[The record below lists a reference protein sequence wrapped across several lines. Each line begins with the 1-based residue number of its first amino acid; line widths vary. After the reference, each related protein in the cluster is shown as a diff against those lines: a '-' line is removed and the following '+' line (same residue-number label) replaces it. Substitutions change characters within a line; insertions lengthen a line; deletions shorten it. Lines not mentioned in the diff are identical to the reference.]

1 MIAFS
6 VTDTGIGIPP
16 DKLEMIFE
24 SFQQVEGSANRQGGT
39 GLGLSI
45 CREMSRLLGAE
56 VRVESTLGSGSSF
69 SLLLP
74 LRSQSTTAATA
85 PSQPTG
91 RLPVFQSIEPL
102 TQPATHVQLSDTFD
116 KIRVTTESTLR
127 RVLVVDDDR
136 ITQEYLT
143 RQMEERG
150 LEVVV
155 VDTAE
160 KALDH
165 LKLQPVDGIILDLM
179 LPGMS
184 GLELL
189 DTISREPVLHLPP
202 LVIYSGK
209 DLSDEERA
217 QLSRYV
223 DVSVQENANDK
234 KEAVSKVLKFLK
246 NPPVEPLMNKEKQ
259 KTLSI
264 QPFSQEKNTVAERRF
279 FNKKVLLVDDDVR
292 NIFAISLVLKQA
304 GMIVLMA
311 NNGEKALQI
320 LDEKPDIDIV
330 LMDIIMG
337 VIDGFEA
344 IRRIRQQDRFAYLP
358 IIAVTAK
365 AMKEDQE
372 KCLSIGADD
381 YLAKPVETACLLA
394 TMERWLDKNGRPR
407 YHMVR

>member
-45 CREMSRLLGAE
+45 CREMSRLLDAE
-56 VRVESTLGSGSSF
+56 VRVESTLGSGSNF

-223 DVSVQENANDK
+223 DVSVQETLISPCWPLRPLIWHAADRRS
-234 KEAVSKVLKFLK
+234 VH
-246 NPPVEPLMNKEKQ
+246 PP
-259 KTLSI
+259 TLAGGRGAPTTI
-264 QPFSQEKNTVAERRF
+264 LWWP
-279 FNKKVLLVDDDVR
+279 
-292 NIFAISLVLKQA
+292 SL
-304 GMIVLMA
+304 
-311 NNGEKALQI
+311 
-320 LDEKPDIDIV
+320 
-330 LMDIIMG
+330 
-337 VIDGFEA
+337 
-344 IRRIRQQDRFAYLP
+344 Y
-358 IIAVTAK
+358 
-365 AMKEDQE
+365 
-372 KCLSIGADD
+372 
-381 YLAKPVETACLLA
+381 
-394 TMERWLDKNGRPR
+394 
-407 YHMVR
+407 